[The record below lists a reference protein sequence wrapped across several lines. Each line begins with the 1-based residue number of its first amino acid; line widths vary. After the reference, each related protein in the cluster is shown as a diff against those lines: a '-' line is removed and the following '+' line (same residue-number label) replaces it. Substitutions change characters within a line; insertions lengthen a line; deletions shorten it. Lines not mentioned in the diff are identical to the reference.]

1 MNFPTYCAAA
11 AAMGSGDSR
20 LRLQEETQATGR
32 RQKATPGS
40 GASSCHGHAPS
51 CHAPCAPA
59 TVGGATRPIH
69 KQASKEEI
77 RTIERHIHVGK
88 RELEACLGEVRF
100 SGLGI
105 HLYLSALT
113 FFPLHCRLINS
124 LLAS

>member
-1 MNFPTYCAAA
+1 MLLSWSCSVLRSCHCRGGDAAA
-11 AAMGSGDSR
+11 
-20 LRLQEETQATGR
+20 
-32 RQKATPGS
+32 
-40 GASSCHGHAPS
+40 
-51 CHAPCAPA
+51 
-59 TVGGATRPIH
+59 IH

-88 RELEACLGEVRF
+88 RELEACIGEVRF

>member
-40 GASSCHGHAPS
+40 GASSCHVTVMVMLPVLRS
-51 CHAPCAPA
+51 CHCR
-59 TVGGATRPIH
+59 GGDAAAIH

-113 FFPLHCRLINS
+113 FS
-124 LLAS
+124 STAG

>member
-51 CHAPCAPA
+51 CAPA

-105 HLYLSALT
+105 HLYLSAHRT
-113 FFPLHCRLINS
+113 HFFLHCS
-124 LLAS
+124 SAG